1 MRNLP
6 YRWILPSTQLLVCAI
21 VLWPLR
27 STVLNKEVPLRF
39 SFHIST
45 TPRNQLPPNDSHFSL
60 PLDLDS
66 PEIERFIQNTNRRLW
81 TPTLINIPA
90 ALVVLPYVIHN
101 PAKTEWVPN
110 GMDFKRWRAISWP
123 FTGLIFWWIVGRGVE
138 ALLAARRSV
147 VRPAISWVET
157 VIGAL
162 LLLWG
167 IMLLIA
173 PLFAGDSH
181 SEVPWMAICGS
192 GVMWA
197 ALGGA
202 VVMARIVQRKIRLRP
217 RDVRASEA
225 LPS

>member
-6 YRWILPSTQLLVCAI
+6 YRWILPTTQLLICAI

-27 STVLNKEVPLRF
+27 SALLTKEVPLRF
-39 SFHIST
+39 TFDIST
-45 TPRNQLPPNDSHFSL
+45 VPSNQRSPNDSHFSL

-66 PEIERFIQNTNRRLW
+66 PEIERSIRNTNRRLW
-81 TPTLINIPA
+81 TPTLINIPV
-90 ALVVLPYVIHN
+90 ALVDLPYVIHN

-110 GMDFKRWRAISWP
+110 GLDFKRWRAISWP
-123 FTGLIFWWIVGRGVE
+123 FVGLIFWWIAGRGIE
-138 ALLAARRSV
+138 ALFAARRSV
-147 VRPAISWVET
+147 IRPAIGWVET
-157 VIGAL
+157 GIGVL

-173 PLFAGDSH
+173 PLCAGDSD
-181 SEVPWMAICGS
+181 SDVPWVAICGS
-192 GVMWA
+192 GILWA

-202 VVMARIVQRKIRLRP
+202 VVIARIAQRKIRLRP
-217 RDVRASEA
+217 RDAQPSEA

>member
-6 YRWILPSTQLLVCAI
+6 YRWILPTTQLLVCVI

-27 STVLNKEVPLRF
+27 STLFTKEVPIRF
-39 SFHIST
+39 SFDIST
-45 TPRNQLPPNDSHFSL
+45 VTGNHLSPNDSHFSL

-66 PEIERFIQNTNRRLW
+66 PEIERSIRNTNRRLW

-90 ALVVLPYVIHN
+90 VFIDLPYVIHN

-123 FTGLIFWWIVGRGVE
+123 IIGLIFWWIAGRGVE
-138 ALLAARRSV
+138 ALFAARRGV
-147 VRPAISWVET
+147 IHPPISWVET
-157 VIGAL
+157 GIGVL
-162 LLLWG
+162 LLLG
-167 IMLLIA
+167 GMIFLIA
-173 PLFAGDSH
+173 PLCAGDSE
-181 SEVPWMAICGS
+181 SDIPWVAICGA
-192 GVMWA
+192 GAMWA

-202 VVMARIVQRKIRLRP
+202 VVTARITQRKIRLRP
-217 RDVRASEA
+217 RDVRPSEA

>member
-6 YRWILPSTQLLVCAI
+6 YRWILPTTQLLICAI
-21 VLWPLR
+21 ILWPLR
-27 STVLNKEVPLRF
+27 STLLTKEVPLRF
-39 SFHIST
+39 SFDIST
-45 TPRNQLPPNDSHFSL
+45 VPRNQQSPNDSHFSL

-66 PEIERFIQNTNRRLW
+66 PEIERSIRNTNRRLW
-81 TPTLINIPA
+81 TPTVINIPA
-90 ALVVLPYVIHN
+90 ALVVLPFVIHN

-123 FTGLIFWWIVGRGVE
+123 FIGLIFWWIAGRSVE
-138 ALLAARRSV
+138 ALFAARRSV
-147 VRPAISWVET
+147 IHPAIGWVESG
-157 VIGAL
+157 IGVL

-173 PLFAGDSH
+173 PLCAGDSD
-181 SEVPWMAICGS
+181 SDVPWVAICGA

-202 VVMARIVQRKIRLRP
+202 VVIARFAQRKIRLRP
-217 RDVRASEA
+217 RGVQAPEA